1 MRIIKF
7 ALPLAALFFFGTVGT
22 YADTPKAK
30 RSAST
35 QKSSSAKKKSSSGK
49 SAKASKS
56 ARSKKSGKKAAKETA
71 KKQPTVTKAALNWI
85 DDLPEVELPTE
96 AGPPDTVLYQPA
108 PEPDLDS
115 ESDLESEPDGQDE
128 P

>member
-7 ALPLAALFFFGTVGT
+7 ALPLAALFLFGTVGT
-22 YADTPKAK
+22 HADTPKSK

-35 QKSSSAKKKSSSGK
+35 QKSSSAKKKSSSAK

-56 ARSKKSGKKAAKETA
+56 SRAKARAKKAAKETP
-71 KKQPTVTKAALNWI
+71 KKQPTVAKAALNWI

-108 PEPDLDS
+108 PEPDLDG
-115 ESDLESEPDGQDE
+115 ESELDNEPDAQDE